1 MLRQACE
8 GECAESPVILLWGLS
23 YLLVELREVRLGS
36 ILDRH
41 DECGFGGWLGGCWY
55 NAFRARGR
63 GMEWAGDVAFSWKDG
78 GEGLL

>member
-8 GECAESPVILLWGLS
+8 GGCAESPVVLLWVLS

-41 DECGFGGWLGGCWY
+41 DGCGLSGWLGGC
-55 NAFRARGR
+55 
-63 GMEWAGDVAFSWKDG
+63 
-78 GEGLL
+78 